1 MKSNTTENEDTKI
14 MKHIKRKFV
23 HEYKMNDD
31 AYQFALKQLPKFPT
45 NAFSIPKEKVAHLIT
60 TDKTF
65 IQCFTYKINGTPI
78 PIPEPN
84 PVVIYFSN
92 AQGFLLSIE
101 EFRINL
107 FEEIKK
113 LPYEIGEVQNL
124 MFGFYSV
131 VTSFVSSLSNSIEAF
146 VNSKIPKD
154 LVIDNPRWKKKKRK
168 MNKYEILRHLSLEE
182 KIKYPIAQVMGKNFM
197 SQKGYTEIKKLVE
210 LRNDITHAKSDI
222 EHNINYYQKLYED
235 TLDFDYI
242 STIEAAKSL
251 INFYEPN
258 LIEPCN
264 CGQKH

>member
-1 MKSNTTENEDTKI
+1 MKSKTSDKEIEI

-23 HEYKMNDD
+23 REYQMNDN
-31 AYQFALKQLPKFPT
+31 AYQFALNQLPKFPT

-65 IQCFTYKINGTPI
+65 IQCFTYKIDGTPI

-84 PVVIYFSN
+84 LVVIYFSN

-101 EFRINL
+101 EFRVNL

-113 LPYEIGEVQNL
+113 LSYEISEVQNL

-146 VNSKIPKD
+146 VNSKIPKE
-154 LVIDNPRWKKKKRK
+154 LIIDNPRWKKRK

-182 KIKYPIAQVMGKNFM
+182 KLKYPLNQVMGKNFM
-197 SQKGYTEIKKLVE
+197 SHKEYEEIKKLVV

-222 EHNINYYQKLYED
+222 EHNVNYYQKLYED
-235 TLDFDYI
+235 TLDFNYI

-264 CGQKH
+264 CGKKH

>member
-1 MKSNTTENEDTKI
+1 MKSNTTHNENSKI

-23 HEYKMNDD
+23 REYQMTDD
-31 AYQFALKQLPKFPT
+31 AYEFALKQLPKFPT
-45 NAFSIPKEKVAHLIT
+45 TGYSIPKEKVAHVIT
-60 TDKTF
+60 TDKKF
-65 IQCFTYKINGTPI
+65 IQCFTYIINGTPI

-92 AQGFLLSIE
+92 AQGFLSSIE
-101 EFRINL
+101 EFRANL
-107 FEEIKK
+107 FAEIKK
-113 LPYEIGEVQNL
+113 SKYEIGDIQNL

-146 VNSKIPKD
+146 VNSKIPKE
-154 LVIDNPRWKKKKRK
+154 LVIDNPRWKKKK

-182 KIKYPIAQVMGKNFM
+182 KLKYPLNQVMGKNFM
-197 SQKGYTEIKKLVE
+197 SRKEYAEIKKLVE

-222 EHNINYYQKLYED
+222 EHDVNYYEKLYAD

-264 CGQKH
+264 CGKKH